1 MGSRILALV
10 TAPLLLL
17 LLGCGA
23 TTTTAPDGS
32 TSAPAAANTCTPA
45 PSLLVAAA
53 SDLQAAL
60 LGIVALYKQ
69 QTCQDVVLTFGS
81 TGTLSQQIEN
91 GGPYDV
97 FMAADVSYID
107 GLKSKGLVLADT
119 AQLYG
124 QGRIVLA
131 INKQSGLANS
141 VGAQLIAPL
150 QGTALAAVL
159 TSSAVKQIAIANPD
173 HAPYGRAAMQAL
185 QAAGIWEQ
193 VKSKLVLGEN
203 ITQALQYVQTG
214 NAPVGIVALSISNVP
229 EISSTL
235 IDAKL
240 HEPLNQMAAVSARSQ
255 QPNAARAFI
264 AFVNGSQG
272 RPIMKKYG
280 FALPGE

>member
-1 MGSRILALV
+1 MGSRILALG

-23 TTTTAPDGS
+23 ATTSVPNGS
-32 TSAPAAANTCTPA
+32 TSAPARASTCAPA
-45 PSLLVAAA
+45 SSLLVAAA

-60 LGIVALYKQ
+60 PEIVALYKQ

-97 FMAADVSYID
+97 LMAADVSYID

-131 INKQSGLANS
+131 INKQSGLAAS
-141 VGAQLIAPL
+141 AGAQLIAPL

-159 TSSAVKQIAIANPD
+159 TNSAVKQIAIANPD

-193 VKSKLVLGEN
+193 VKPKLVLGEN

-214 NAPVGIVALSISNVP
+214 NAPIGIVALSISNVP
-229 EISSTL
+229 EITPTL

-240 HEPLNQMAAVSARSQ
+240 HDPLNQMAAVIARSK

>member
-23 TTTTAPDGS
+23 AATSVPNGS
-32 TSAPAAANTCTPA
+32 TSALPVAKTCAPATP
-45 PSLLVAAA
+45 LLVAAA
-53 SDLQAAL
+53 SDLQAVL
-60 LGIVALYKQ
+60 PGIVALYKQ

-81 TGTLSQQIEN
+81 TGTLAQQIEN
-91 GGPYDV
+91 GAPYDV

-107 GLKSKGLVLADT
+107 GLKSKGLVIADT

-131 INKQSGLANS
+131 LNKQSGLAS
-141 VGAQLIAPL
+141 SLGAQLVAPL
-150 QGTALAAVL
+150 QGTGLAAFL
-159 TSSAVKQIAIANPD
+159 TNSAVNQIAIANPD

-193 VKSKLVLGEN
+193 VKPKLVLGEN

-214 NAPVGIVALSISNVP
+214 NAPVGIVALSVSNVP
-229 EISSTL
+229 EISYTL

-240 HEPLNQMAAVSARSQ
+240 HDPLNQMAAVIARSQ

-264 AFVNGSQG
+264 VFVNGSQG
-272 RPIMKKYG
+272 RPIMKQYG